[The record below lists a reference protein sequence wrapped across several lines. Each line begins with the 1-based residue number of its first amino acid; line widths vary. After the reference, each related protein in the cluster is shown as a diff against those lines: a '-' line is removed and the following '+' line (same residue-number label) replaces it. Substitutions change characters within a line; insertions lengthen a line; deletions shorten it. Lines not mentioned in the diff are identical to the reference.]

1 MNPSP
6 TPPRWADRLLSFFCA
21 PHRLEEVQGDLHEE
35 FSWQVRQVGERRARR
50 RYVWDVLGFL
60 KPFALKRQ
68 RNVEYATRNVPAGNR
83 GPSYLMN
90 PTMLRNYFK
99 IAFRNLAKNKTF
111 SAINMLGLALGMA
124 CSLLI
129 MLWVQDE
136 RSVDA
141 FHANKNQL
149 YRIYMREFF
158 SGQMQGVIWTPGPL
172 ADELKKSIPE
182 IQLATPY
189 EWASDQTFSVGSKV
203 NKQATNSVGSDF
215 FKMFSYKL
223 LQGTPEAALRDRN
236 SLAISRKMAET
247 FFGSPESAI
256 GKSIRFDNRTDLSV
270 TAVFENVPQNSTL
283 KFDCLRN
290 WDAYVADGN
299 GWAKGWDSTDPL
311 TFFMLRPD
319 ADPAKVEAKM
329 KHLLDKFN
337 RDEGKP
343 AHTEL
348 AMQPF
353 HEYYLNSNFKNAQV
367 DGGRIEYVQLFS
379 LVAVFILVIAC
390 INFMNLATARSAKR
404 AKEVGVRKV
413 IGAMRSILIGQFLGE
428 AMLLTVCSVFLAV
441 LFVSL
446 LLPAFNTLTGKLIS
460 LPINDL
466 SFWGILAGLTLTTGL
481 LAGSYPAFFLSSLNP
496 IRVLKGALKFDT
508 KSTWLRQGLV
518 VFQFALSIIL
528 IVGMII
534 IYRQVDYV
542 QTKNLGYN
550 RENLIYFPLEGD
562 LGKNYEVLKDHLS
575 QISSVKQVSHMT
587 AEPASNGSG
596 TEGISWTGS
605 NPKDKVRFTP
615 VGVGYD
621 FAKAMDLTVVEG
633 RDFSKDFPT
642 DSTGFLINE
651 AALKVIGYKQ
661 PIGKPIKWGNGTGTI
676 IGVLKDFHFQSLHTA
691 IRPLI
696 AFLKTKERS
705 GNVLVRIEAGKTTE
719 TLAQLEAVCK
729 KLNPKFPFTYSFT
742 DQAYAQQ
749 YKSEQIVSKLSN
761 YFASLAIF
769 ISCLG
774 LFGLAT
780 FTAEQ
785 RTKEIG
791 VRKVLG
797 ASVTS
802 IVGLLSQ
809 DFLKPVAIGILI
821 ASPVAWWAM
830 NQWLQGFA
838 YKIDIEWWMFAL
850 AGVAAVAIALLTI
863 SFQSVKAALMN
874 PVKSLRSE

>member
-1 MNPSP
+1 M
-6 TPPRWADRLLSFFCA
+6 TPPRLADQLLRFFCA

-35 FSWQVRQVGERRARR
+35 FAWQVERIGEQRARW
-50 RYVWDVLGFL
+50 RYWWDVIGFIR
-60 KPFALKRQ
+60 PFAMKRKST
-68 RNVEYATRNVPAGNR
+68 EYPTT
-83 GPSYLMN
+83 YLMN
-90 PTMLRNYFK
+90 PTMLQNYVK

-136 RSVDA
+136 LNVDA

-158 SGQMQGVIWTPGPL
+158 SGKVQGVIWTPGPL
-172 ADELKKSIPE
+172 ADELKKSVPE
-182 IQLATPY
+182 IQMATPY
-189 EWASDQTFSVGSKV
+189 EWVSNQTFSVGTKV
-203 NKQATNSVGSDF
+203 NKQATNAASADF

-223 LQGTPEAALRDRN
+223 LQGTPEAALKDRN
-236 SLAISRKMAET
+236 SLAISRTMAET
-247 FFGSPESAI
+247 FFGSPEKAI
-256 GKSIRFDNRTDLSV
+256 GKSIRFDNRKDLLV
-270 TAVFENVPQNSTL
+270 TAVFENLGQNSTL
-283 KFDCLRN
+283 QFDCLRN
-290 WDAYVADGN
+290 WDEYLEDN
-299 GWAKGWDSTDPL
+299 QWAKGWDSTDPL

-319 ADPAKVEAKM
+319 RNGIPANPAKVEAKM

-343 AHTEL
+343 FHTEL

-353 HEYYLNSNFKNAQV
+353 HEYYLNSNFKNDKI
-367 DGGRIEYVQLFS
+367 DGGRIEYVRLFTI
-379 LVAVFILVIAC
+379 VAVFILLIAC
-390 INFMNLATARSAKR
+390 VNFMNLATARSAKR

-413 IGAMRSILIGQFLGE
+413 IGAARFLLIGQFIGE
-428 AMLLTVCSVFLAV
+428 AFLLTIFSVVLAI
-441 LFVSL
+441 LFVAL
-446 LLPAFNTLTGKLIS
+446 LLPAFNSLTGKQII
-460 LPINDL
+460 LPIAAL
-466 SFWGILAGLTLTTGL
+466 SSWEILFGLTLITGL
-481 LAGSYPAFFLSSLNP
+481 LAGSYPAFFLSSLSP
-496 IRVLKGALKFDT
+496 VRVLKGALKFDT

-534 IYRQVDYV
+534 IYKQVEYV
-542 QTKNLGYN
+542 QSKNLGYD

-562 LGKNYEVLKDHLS
+562 LVKNYDILKEELS
-575 QISSVKQVSHMT
+575 QVPTIKQVSHMT

-596 TEGISWTGS
+596 TEGISWAGS
-605 NPKDKVRFTP
+605 DPNDKVRFTP

-621 FAKAMDLTVVEG
+621 FVKAMNIQLVEG
-633 RDFSKDFPT
+633 RDFSKAFPT
-642 DSTGFLINE
+642 DSAAFLINE
-651 AALKVIGYKQ
+651 AALKVMGFKN
-661 PIGKPIKWGNGTGTI
+661 PIGKTVTWGNGKGTI
-676 IGVLKDFHFQSLHTA
+676 VGVLKDFHFQSLHTA

-696 AFLKTKERS
+696 ATLNTGKRRQG
-705 GNVLVRIEAGKTTE
+705 GNVIIRIEAGKTKE
-719 TLAQLEAVCK
+719 TLAQLEVVCK

-742 DQAYAQQ
+742 DQAYASQ
-749 YKSEQIVSKLSN
+749 YKSEQIVSQLSN
-761 YFASLAIF
+761 YFAFLAIF

-797 ASVTS
+797 ASVGS

-809 DFLKPVAIGILI
+809 DFLKPVAIAILI
-821 ASPVAWWAM
+821 ASPLAWWAM

-850 AGVAAVAIALLTI
+850 AGMLSVLIALATVG
-863 SFQSVKAALMN
+863 FQSIKAALMN
-874 PVKSLRSE
+874 PVRSLRSE